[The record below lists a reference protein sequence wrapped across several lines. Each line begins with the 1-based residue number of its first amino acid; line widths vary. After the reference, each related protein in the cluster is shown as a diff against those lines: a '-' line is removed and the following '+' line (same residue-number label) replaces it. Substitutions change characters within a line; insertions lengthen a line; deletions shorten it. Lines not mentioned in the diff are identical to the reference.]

1 MRWMAGY
8 RQGEP
13 MTLSQLADL
22 GELIGGIAVVA
33 SLVYLA
39 LQVRQNTRTVRGSTL
54 HQNTDLWTSMFL
66 RLAEPGTA
74 QAYVA
79 GMAGHPDIR
88 PLHYTQFFFIC
99 RSMFLAFENQ
109 YYQMR
114 QGVLDPE
121 TYAGYQ
127 RSISTQFLAFRG
139 FRVWWQQSRSVF
151 SPSFVAHVDAMIAAV
166 PEADPGAFLREWQE
180 MARGH
185 EPTV

>member
-1 MRWMAGY
+1 
-8 RQGEP
+8 

-22 GELIGGIAVVA
+22 GELLGGVAVVA

-39 LQVRQNTRTVRGSTL
+39 VQIRQNTRTVRGSTL
-54 HQNTDLWTSMFL
+54 HHNTELWSSMFL
-66 RLAEPGTA
+66 RLADPEAA

-79 GMAGHPDIR
+79 GMTASPDIR

-99 RSMFLAFENQ
+99 RAMFLAFENQ
-109 YYQMR
+109 YFQMR

-121 TYAGYQ
+121 TYAAYQ

-151 SPSFVAHVDAMIAAV
+151 SPSFVHHVDAMIADV
-166 PEADPGAFLREWQE
+166 PEADPAVLLREWQQMTRE
-180 MARGH
+180 NVPA
-185 EPTV
+185 P